1 MDGARLIVNA
11 RYFHVAQPGE
21 IASKYAL
28 VPEAAA
34 ALVNYIAT
42 RESVVLNFSPEYEI
56 RPATQKQK
64 DAIERFLEASPDI
77 EKSREYKAYI
87 ENRTAANASRLI
99 TRATEYVFGL
109 NEDGETKNS
118 SPATRAQRE
127 RIREFVE
134 KVPAIRQTPEY
145 MDYMANKTR
154 ENASE
159 VLSHALEVALDSAA
173 DPETLRIMLNY
184 IAERPGV
191 VKDGEKQHGL
201 FCSEG
206 TADLEAEKDAIAEH
220 KGNIYSMVFSLRR
233 ADADTLG
240 YDGQE
245 MWRDLFVKKQA
256 ELAKELHVS
265 LSELHWIAAVHNTK
279 HHPHAHFMAYSIN
292 EKTRMYLSKGA
303 LEEIKSDFVSEIFR
317 DERYSVFAP
326 RDEIRRQLSDQLE
339 QLLMRLDQNSAVEL
353 AELQVPEKLAA
364 LKTAILSSK
373 GRHVYKFLP
382 QDVKAT
388 VDRLLDDLSTVPE
401 MKELLTEYGKYQQQL
416 ESYYKLHPDEPR
428 PLSEVT
434 MRSNLYPLKNLV
446 VRYALQT
453 ETPGTK
459 QSMVETGNISGFSA
473 FESFAEN
480 EKNPDNI
487 EIFRT
492 PAEFAEDTVRPAE
505 PPQEIAA
512 IELENRYAGRRIE
525 PIPERSFQKNVEY
538 AKEERKPPYDGNAE
552 EKFRY
557 AQYLRYE
564 ANEPEAAVLWYN
576 LAEQLGHAEAAYQ
589 LAQHY
594 LRHPADRDVPLANEY
609 LLTAKLRFEEQLQE
623 SRNIYLVRDI
633 QEGMSYADAVKENG
647 LCNEADNKA
656 QRILSRAAY
665 YLGRIHL
672 AGIEI
677 ESMEGIEPEDLPRLQ
692 VPVDPHKAAAYLELA
707 HNSGYAHAAYYLG
720 KIYFRGELSADG
732 APDYDGA
739 IRWYTAGMNASEY
752 CRFALAGMVERGEGF
767 TSDASTA
774 ASLYRGCLGNNSY
787 LVSESAYAIAQMQ
800 RGGSLPETDMQAL
813 YKQAADIWLKQE
825 NPEAHIRLRL
835 AGMYEHGLG
844 VETDLAE
851 ALRQCQEAE
860 KTDPSPRLSYRIAQL
875 MEKNGMP
882 QDAVYGKYAEA
893 LDGMLREEADP
904 ETEPDSQ
911 RIYRIASMYRY
922 GRGTEVDPVK
932 ALEWYLK
939 DSENPYSRFG
949 AAGIKR
955 YGGDGVKQDISGAE
969 ALYRSCLD
977 CEGYLA
983 AESAYALAQMQRN
996 GSLPETDMQT
1006 LYKKAA
1012 DVWLKQKQP
1021 EEYVRLRLA
1030 RMYEHGLGVAENLP
1044 AAIQFY
1050 ESVTQTPEI
1059 HYRLGGLMRKTGYDP
1074 VLIHAQY
1081 VQALNGMLR
1090 EEQDAKNKPDAQ
1102 RAVYLASMYRYGLGA
1117 NRDMDEAI
1125 RWYWI
1130 AAERGSQYAE
1140 EQLQEI
1146 EDRRRQAQS
1155 QRNMGVASRLLGL
1168 IANALRQQILRD
1180 QQPGARPDRKQRRQQ
1195 RRLKHALGQKE
1206 DFEQVIK

>member
-77 EKSREYKAYI
+77 EKSREYKAYM

-109 NEDGETKNS
+109 NEDGETKDS

-145 MDYMANKTR
+145 MDYMTNKTR

-159 VLSHALEVALDSAA
+159 VLSHALEVGLDSAA

-233 ADADTLG
+233 ADADALG

-279 HHPHAHFMAYSIN
+279 HHPHAHYMAYSAN

-303 LEEIKSDFVSEIFR
+303 LEGIKSDFVSEIFR

-326 RDEIRRQLSDQLE
+326 REEIRRQLSDRLE
-339 QLLMRLDQNSAVEL
+339 QLLMRLDQNSAAEL

-382 QDVKAT
+382 QDVKAM

-446 VRYALQT
+446 VKCALQA
-453 ETPGTK
+453 ETPDTE
-459 QSMVETGNISGFSA
+459 QSMEEIGNTSDFSA
-473 FESFAEN
+473 FENLAEN
-480 EKNPDNI
+480 EKLPDKTKS
-487 EIFRT
+487 FR
-492 PAEFAEDTVRPAE
+492 ALSDAE
-505 PPQEIAA
+505 PED
-512 IELENRYAGRRIE
+512 RYAGRRIE
-525 PIPERSFQKNVEY
+525 PIPERSYSKNVEY

-623 SRNIYLVRDI
+623 SRNTYLVRDI
-633 QEGMSYADAVKENG
+633 QEGMSYADAAKENG
-647 LCNEADNKA
+647 FCSESDNKT
-656 QRILSRAAY
+656 QRTMSRAAY

-677 ESMEGIEPEDLPRLQ
+677 ESMEGIEPEDIPRLQ
-692 VPVDPHKAAAYLELA
+692 VPIDPHKSAAYLELA
-707 HNSGYAHAAYYLG
+707 YHGGYTHAAYYLG
-720 KIYFRGELSADG
+720 KLHFRGELSADG

-767 TSDASTA
+767 TPDASTA

-787 LVSESAYAIAQMQ
+787 LTSESAYAIAQMQ
-800 RGGSLPETDMQAL
+800 RDGSLLETDMQAL
-813 YKQAADIWLKQE
+813 YKQAADVWLKQE
-825 NPEAHIRLRL
+825 NPEARIRLRL

-844 VETDLAE
+844 VEPDLAE

-860 KTDPSPRLSYRIAQL
+860 KADPSPRLSYRIAQL

-882 QDAVYGKYAEA
+882 EDIVYDKYAEA

-922 GRGTEVDPVK
+922 GRGTETDLAK

-949 AAGIKR
+949 AAGIRR
-955 YGGDGVKQDISGAE
+955 YGDGVKQDISGAE

-983 AESAYALAQMQRN
+983 AESAYALAQMQRG
-996 GSLPETDMQT
+996 GSLPETDMQA

-1012 DVWLKQKQP
+1012 DIWLKQKQP

-1030 RMYEHGLGVAENLP
+1030 RMFEHGLGVVENLP

-1059 HYRLGGLMRKTGYDP
+1059 RYRLGGLMRKTGYDP

-1090 EEQDAKNKPDAQ
+1090 EEQDANIKPDAQ

-1125 RWYWI
+1125 RWYRI